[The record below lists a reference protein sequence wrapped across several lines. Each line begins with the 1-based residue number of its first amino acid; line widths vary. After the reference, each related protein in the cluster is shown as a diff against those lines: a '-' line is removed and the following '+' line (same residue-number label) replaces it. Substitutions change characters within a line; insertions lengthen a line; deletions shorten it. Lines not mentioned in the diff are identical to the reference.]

1 MIKSNLD
8 VNFKDQY
15 VIIAIASLTVRDECN
30 EKDHHS
36 NKNQSY
42 GDRKSYVSTCGST
55 IKSRVTSIDTV

>member
-1 MIKSNLD
+1 MMKSNL
-8 VNFKDQY
+8 NFNFNDQY
-15 VIIAIASLTVRDECN
+15 VIIVIALLTVRDECN

-42 GDRKSYVSTCGST
+42 GDRKSYASTCEST